1 MADEVLTSEKP
12 AAPRWQVLAFAKP
25 IAIVAII
32 VLVECVAAAMLLPTL
47 SDTQKLGAEI
57 AAARVGEEAGEGPT
71 ADPPHEAV
79 SGQDVREVSLGS
91 YHVAVFQPKSS
102 TTLRIDLDLYGTV
115 LADDVSTFEHIY
127 PLHEHRL
134 SEQVHSTFR
143 AAEITDLTDA
153 GLGLIKR
160 QILEKSNRTLGKPL
174 LVDVVFSKF
183 SFIEQ

>member
-1 MADEVLTSEKP
+1 MADEMTTSESP
-12 AAPRWQVLAFAKP
+12 VGSRLRLLAVAKP
-25 IAIVAII
+25 LAIVAVI

-47 SDTQKLGAEI
+47 AETQQLGSEL
-57 AAARVGEEAGEGPT
+57 AAARVGGSADEPPAAGT
-71 ADPPHEAV
+71 AA
-79 SGQDVREVSLGS
+79 SGISSLDVREVSLGS

-115 LADDVSTFEHIY
+115 LADDVSTFEQIY

-160 QILEKSNRTLGKPL
+160 RILEKSNRTLGKPL

-183 SFIEQ
+183 SFTEQ